1 MKQLA
6 KRKIIF
12 FIVPILL
19 SVLILSLRNKSPLE
33 EPSYRDLN
41 KNGKMDI
48 YEDKSKPIDERVAD
62 LLQQM
67 NLEEKAGMMFINGTL
82 INDDGSIEKRPGS
95 GMFARLAGPEQLIW
109 EKKMNHFN
117 FWTAPSTKAWV
128 KGYNAMQLEAE
139 NTRLG
144 IPITIASDP
153 RNHFSANIFS
163 MAATD
168 FSQWC
173 EPLGFAAIGDE
184 KLMQRFADVIRQEY
198 LAVGIREALHPMA
211 DLATE
216 PRWPRISGTF
226 GEDAQLSAKLINAY
240 VSGLQGPVLG
250 PTSVAAMTKH
260 FSGGGPQKE
269 GLDPHFEFQK
279 GQVYP
284 GKNFNYHLIP
294 FEAAIKAGTASM
306 MPYYGVPTDQTTE
319 NVGFSYNKD
328 IITGLLRN
336 KYHYD
341 GVVCTDWG
349 LVTDANMGSFVWPAR
364 AWGVENLSRLERVK
378 KIIDAGVDQFG
389 GESCPELVVQL
400 VKEGKLSEKRI
411 DESITRLLR
420 QKFELGLFDNPY
432 VDPVTSENT
441 FKNPDFKNEAAA
453 SQRRAITLL
462 KNKDKK
468 LPLPSGTLKIY
479 VENIDKQVAAAYG
492 TVVEKPEAAD
502 IAIIRLN
509 APWVPV
515 DSKNFMARSF
525 HHGDLDFKEP
535 KKDSILQLLKSV
547 PTIVDIYLDRPAV
560 IPEISAKA
568 KGLLAD
574 FGASDA
580 AVLDVIFGKAKPGGK
595 LPFEL
600 PSSMEA
606 VINQKEDL
614 PYDSKDPLYKFGFGL
629 SY

>member
-1 MKQLA
+1 
-6 KRKIIF
+6 
-12 FIVPILL
+12 
-19 SVLILSLRNKSPLE
+19 
-33 EPSYRDLN
+33 
-41 KNGKMDI
+41 MDI

-441 FKNPDFKNEAAA
+441 FKNSDFKNEAAA

-525 HHGDLDFKEP
+525 HHGDLDFKKP